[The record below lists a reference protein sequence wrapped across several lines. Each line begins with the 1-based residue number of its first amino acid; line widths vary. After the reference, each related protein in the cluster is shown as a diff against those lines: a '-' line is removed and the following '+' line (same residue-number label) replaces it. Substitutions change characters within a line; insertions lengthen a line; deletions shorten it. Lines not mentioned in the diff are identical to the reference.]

1 MRIAHVSDVYLPR
14 LGGLELQV
22 RDLAAAQA
30 ARGDEVH
37 VLTTTAADPGRDRG
51 ASGEVGADAVDVLVR
66 RLDSWPSRV
75 VPPYHP
81 LPAARLLAALRAGR
95 YDVVHANASLVSP
108 LAWTAARLAARAGIP
123 TAVTVHSMWER
134 SVPLVRGAG
143 ALLGAATWPVTWSAV
158 SSAAAASLARALPS
172 GTGVEVLPNG
182 IDPTWWRCAAGGAA
196 AADGPLTVVSVMRMV
211 DRKRPRELVRM
222 VLRAREL
229 AGGVPVRLVLV
240 GDGPLLPA
248 VAREVRRAGAE
259 ALVELRGAQDRD
271 EIRALHAR
279 AHLYVAPSR
288 LESFGIAALEA
299 RSAGLPV
306 LALRSGG
313 VGDFVTDGV
322 EGFLADDDDELVRLL
337 AGLLARPEQLHRVAA
352 HNRAVAP
359 SVSWTSVLAAADRL
373 YALAGAITP
382 SAGSPSP
389 RSVLGEAV

>member
-1 MRIAHVSDVYLPR
+1 VRIAHVSDVYLPR

-22 RDLAAAQA
+22 RDLAAAQS
-30 ARGDEVH
+30 ARGHEVH
-37 VLTTTAADPGRDRG
+37 VLTTTAADPGRGRDE
-51 ASGEVGADAVDVLVR
+51 SGDARSDAAGVLVR

-75 VPPYHP
+75 VAPYHP
-81 LPAARLLAALRAGR
+81 LPTARLLAALRAGE

-108 LAWTAARLAARAGIP
+108 LAWTAARVAARAGIP

-143 ALLGAATWPVTWSAV
+143 ALLGAARWPVAWSAV
-158 SSAAAASLARALPS
+158 SSAAAASVACALPA
-172 GTGVEVLPNG
+172 GTAVEVLPNG
-182 IDPTWWRCAAGGAA
+182 IEPAWWRCAPGAA
-196 AADGPLTVVSVMRMV
+196 APGGGPLTVVSVMRMV

-229 AGGVPVRLVLV
+229 AGGVPLRLVLV

-248 VAREVRRAGAE
+248 VARDVRRAGAQE
-259 ALVELRGAQDRD
+259 LVELRGAQDRS

-322 EGFLADDDDELVRLL
+322 EGFLAADDEGLVRIL

-352 HNRAVAP
+352 HNREVAP

-373 YALAGAITP
+373 YALAAAIRP
-382 SAGSPSP
+382 QAASPAP
-389 RSVLGEAV
+389 RSALGEAV